1 MNPLRWF
8 RVTRPNPATWDLTQD
23 ERRAIRAGYRA
34 RFNAFAT
41 EHIIA
46 DDPFPA
52 HSQLDQM
59 DNNK

>member
-1 MNPLRWF
+1 MKAWLASLISRY
-8 RVTRPNPATWDLTQD
+8 L
-23 ERRAIRAGYRA
+23 
-34 RFNAFAT
+34 
-41 EHIIA
+41 IA